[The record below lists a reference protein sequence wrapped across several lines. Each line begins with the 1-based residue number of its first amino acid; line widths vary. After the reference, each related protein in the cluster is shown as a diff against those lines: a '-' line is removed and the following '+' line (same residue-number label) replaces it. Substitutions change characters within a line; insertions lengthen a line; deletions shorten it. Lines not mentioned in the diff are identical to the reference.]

1 MRGADGPPDNAQEV
15 RPDTRKRRDEKQ
27 KRKKILREK
36 KKKKEKGYCSRSGL
50 DALTSF
56 ASLRKKKLGG
66 GVHLLFSCSCFF
78 YSFLRVLLFSLF
90 LILDF
95 GFLGFFFWLF
105 FCPK

>member
-27 KRKKILREK
+27 KRKKDFGEK
-36 KKKKEKGYCSRSGL
+36 KNHVYLWYCSRSGL

-90 LILDF
+90 VIL
-95 GFLGFFFWLF
+95 FLVF
-105 FCPK
+105 